1 MPVEFWEG
9 GVDVWCGVGWGG
21 MFKRGGGVIGREEG
35 FGDVGVLELNG
46 KGVSLM
52 LWCMCEIPGGVER
65 VGLRRVM
72 SEFCCVYAKGFRWAT
87 VCWSW
92 DCECIV

>member
-1 MPVEFWEG
+1 M
-9 GVDVWCGVGWGG
+9 WCGVGWGG
-21 MFKRGGGVIGREEG
+21 MGCSKEGGGVMGREEG

-52 LWCMCEIPGGVER
+52 LWWMCEILGGVER

-72 SEFCCVYAKGFRWAT
+72 SEFCRVYAKGFRWVT
-87 VCWSW
+87 GCWS
-92 DCECIV
+92 

>member
-1 MPVEFWEG
+1 
-9 GVDVWCGVGWGG
+9 
-21 MFKRGGGVIGREEG
+21 
-35 FGDVGVLELNG
+35 VGVLELNG

-52 LWCMCEIPGGVER
+52 LWCLCEIPGGGVER

-87 VCWSW
+87 VCWS
-92 DCECIV
+92 